1 MPPGIPLSLL
11 MSAFGGTAL
20 TAYFGMIDV
29 GEIREGDNVLV
40 SGAAGATGSVA
51 AQIARIKGAAKVV
64 GIAGGPEKC
73 AWLRDEAGL
82 DSAIDYKSEDVGRRL
97 REEFPRGA
105 DLFFDNVGGSILDDA
120 LLNMAEK
127 GRVVICGGISQYN
140 EKELPPGPRN
150 YLQIVSRRLT
160 VKGFN
165 LLDFV
170 ERRGAAAGNDLP
182 RWVSEG
188 KIAHAEDIQEGI
200 KNAPQ
205 TFLRLFEG
213 KNLGKQ
219 LLKVADPPLPLPK

>member
-1 MPPGIPLSLL
+1 M
-11 MSAFGGTAL
+11 
-20 TAYFGMIDV
+20 
-29 GEIREGDNVLV
+29 
-40 SGAAGATGSVA
+40 
-51 AQIARIKGAAKVV
+51 AR
-64 GIAGGPEKC
+64 EKC

-140 EKELPPGPRN
+140 KKELPPGPRN

-160 VKGFN
+160 VKGVN
-165 LLDFV
+165 LLDFL
-170 ERRGAAAGNDLP
+170 ERRGAAAGNDLSG
-182 RWVSEG
+182 WVSEG
-188 KIAHAEDIQEGI
+188 KIVHAEDIQEGI
-200 KNAPQ
+200 ENAPQ

-213 KNLGKQ
+213 ENLGKQ
-219 LLKVADPPLPLPK
+219 LLKIADPPLPLQK